1 MVWISLSEQLAEDES
16 AARFNPL
23 HTRAAT
29 YEQSLDLWRESP
41 VFGLG
46 LRYFKDP
53 DLRAARGFVQ
63 AHVVTVRDSEV
74 ADNLGGPV
82 GGLQI
87 AGDAAGATL
96 TMERSTVAQN
106 RSTTPGPGSGLAL
119 LNGIATTLRDVSVV
133 GNAEAGV
140 GPGGGIYADA
150 PLVLRSTTVAGNVFR
165 EVYRKSKS
173 KVLVVDFDPQY
184 NLTQLLLNE
193 SQYELLRDDGRTL
206 WHALTPESP
215 TSIFDIADEDLS
227 KPKEID
233 SYIHTLKRLTGD
245 PRGPR
250 IDILPGDFRMMQ
262 MNIRGDVASQRTSRL
277 RWDKL
282 VADARSAYDYVVLD
296 CNPASSFMTT

>member
-1 MVWISLSEQLAEDES
+1 MPTDPA
-16 AARFNPL
+16 
-23 HTRAAT
+23 
-29 YEQSLDLWRESP
+29 P
-41 VFGLG
+41 V
-46 LRYFKDP
+46 
-53 DLRAARGFVQ
+53 
-63 AHVVTVRDSEV
+63 
-74 ADNLGGPV
+74 
-82 GGLQI
+82 I
-87 AGDAAGATL
+87 A
-96 TMERSTVAQN
+96 V
-106 RSTTPGPGSGLAL
+106 
-119 LNGIATTLRDVSVV
+119 LNMKG
-133 GNAEAGV
+133 GV
-140 GPGGGIYADA
+140 GK
-150 PLVLRSTTVAGNVFR
+150 TTVAGNVFR

-296 CNPASSFMTT
+296 CNPASSFMTTTAIQTATHLLVPVRPDKFSILGLALVSDYAHSIPGLRKQPEVLVLLNGVGRGSPPSEVERELRSHAEYGRRTLVSRMPQSNLLAARADATGFAVDQGRPYSLELGRTLRTIADELIQMIETF